1 MEYMF
6 ENCSSQQP
14 SNTADDV
21 AELIAMKTR
30 PKGENLMLNST
41 NITELREALSFS
53 DRIDKKSSL
62 NRDLSDKDYLIGQKI
77 PSGTP

>member
-30 PKGENLMLNST
+30 PKGENLLLNST

-53 DRIDKKSSL
+53 DRMEKKSSSS
-62 NRDLSDKDYLIGQKI
+62 RDLSNKDYLIGQKI
-77 PSGTP
+77 PGGTP